1 MRIYKLIS
9 ILVISLSCLRGA
21 YADLECPPPGSMRVA
36 LANAT
41 AVFAGEVVSEEYP
54 DVNTDPSGKPAEA
67 RVLVIKL
74 KVKRWWK
81 GDGAEEVQLYT
92 SSRKYPDG
100 RISEI
105 ANDFFF
111 REGESYL
118 VYAYGPKEKLRT
130 DGCGRTRNLADAGED
145 LRELGEGKVP
155 EKKRS
160 TSSGEAKAKKRLQ
173 RTRLKQ
179 ALVAI

>member
-1 MRIYKLIS
+1 MTIYNFIL

-21 YADLECPPPGSMRVA
+21 EANLECPPLGSMRVA

-41 AVFAGEVVSEEYP
+41 AVFAGEVVSEEYR
-54 DVNTDPSGKPAEA
+54 DVNTESSSKPAEA
-67 RVLVIKL
+67 KVLVVRL

-100 RISEI
+100 RVSEI

-118 VYAYGPKEKLRT
+118 VYAYGHEEKLRT
-130 DGCGRTRNLADAGED
+130 DGCGRTRKLADAAED
-145 LRELGEGKVP
+145 LRELGEGKVS
-155 EKKRS
+155 EKKGS
-160 TSSGEAKAKKRLQ
+160 GSSGEAMPNKALQ
-173 RTRLKQ
+173 LTAR
-179 ALVAI
+179 